1 MADSIAI
8 YSHKTRNFLTDGL
21 ESGLG
26 GLLKG
31 VLYRAVKTAHDQASI
46 SNAAM
51 GSFTITATGVQI
63 GDACIWAGASLAAAC
78 VAGVFYYA
86 CVSAANTIT
95 VSIYNVTGGALD
107 MASQTF
113 NVLVIPMV

>member
-1 MADSIAI
+1 MADSIALYNKKI
-8 YSHKTRNFLTDGL
+8 KNYLEDGI
-21 ESGLG
+21 EVGLG
-26 GLLKG
+26 GLQKG
-31 VLYRAVKTAHDQASI
+31 VLYRALKTAHDQGSI
-46 SNAAM
+46 ANAAM

-95 VSIYNVTGGALD
+95 VSVHNLTGGALD

-113 NVLVIPMV
+113 SVLVIPMV